1 MLESK
6 KIPPLDEEE
15 IAYFYSLL
23 QEELTNYDCG
33 TLCKDQNGGIPFCCS
48 VENAVPFLYRAEF
61 SFLKKRTD
69 LWKVWNPK
77 TKNEIKLQKSHED
90 EHTVFCECKG
100 VAFCERENRSI
111 SCRTFPLEPYIDKR
125 GVFVGLVFMREF
137 KHGCPLTQRTK
148 DIRQEFIDTNFL
160 FWEKLMLRKPNEY
173 ETYRRSSIAYRR
185 YRTKTKEEFPIF
197 FPSHL
202 KGKEYLKKYL

>member
-6 KIPPLDEEE
+6 DIPLLEEEE
-15 IAYFYSLL
+15 IAYYYSLL
-23 QEELTNYDCG
+23 IEELTNYDCG
-33 TLCKDQNGGIPFCCS
+33 TLCKDANDGIPFCCS
-48 VENAVPFLYRAEF
+48 VENAVPILYKAEF
-61 SFLKKRTD
+61 SYLKKRTD
-69 LWKVWNPK
+69 LWKVWKPK
-77 TKNEIKLQKSHED
+77 NKHEINLKKNQED
-90 EHTVFCECKG
+90 KHTIFCECKG
-100 VAFCERENRSI
+100 VNFCERENRSI

-137 KHGCPLTQRTK
+137 THGCPLTKRVN
-148 DIRQEFIDTNFL
+148 DIRQEFIDTNYL

-185 YRTKTKEEFPIF
+185 HRTKTKKSFPIF

-202 KGKEYLKKYL
+202 KDKEYLKKYI

>member
-6 KIPPLDEEE
+6 EIPLLEEEE
-15 IAYFYSLL
+15 IAYYYSLL
-23 QEELTNYDCG
+23 SEELTNYDCG

-48 VENAVPFLYRAEF
+48 VENAVPILYKAEF
-61 SFLKKRTD
+61 SYLKKRTD
-69 LWKVWNPK
+69 LWKIWKPQ
-77 TKNEIKLQKSHED
+77 TKHEINLKKNQED
-90 EHTVFCECKG
+90 KHTIFCECKG

-137 KHGCPLTQRTK
+137 MHGCPLTQRVN
-148 DIRQEFIDTNFL
+148 DIRQEFIDMNFL

-173 ETYRRSSIAYRR
+173 ETYRKSSIAYRR
-185 YRTKTKEEFPIF
+185 YRTKTKKKFPIF

>member
-6 KIPPLDEEE
+6 EIPLLEEEE
-15 IAYFYSLL
+15 IAYYYSLL
-23 QEELTNYDCG
+23 TEELTNYDCG
-33 TLCKDQNGGIPFCCS
+33 TLCKDKNGGVPFCCS
-48 VENAVPFLYRAEF
+48 VENAVPILYKAEF
-61 SFLKKRTD
+61 SYLKKRTE
-69 LWKVWNPK
+69 LWKVWEPK
-77 TKNEIKLQKSHED
+77 TKHEINLKKNQED
-90 EHTVFCECKG
+90 KHTIFCECKG

-137 KHGCPLTQRTK
+137 MHGCPLTKRTK
-148 DIRQEFIDTNFL
+148 DIRQEFIDVSFL

-185 YRTKTKEEFPIF
+185 HRTKTKKNFPIF